1 MQIHTYVD
9 MRPPSKPVLES
20 FFVERDSFHPAV
32 ATPRPISLLASTRD
46 KFTRAQSAVQ
56 AGLSTRSSDEPSP
69 GDDLVVIPLGTSSTV
84 TTRYRNGKLGILP
97 VSVNARI

>member
-32 ATPRPISLLASTRD
+32 ATPRPISLPASTRD
-46 KFTRAQSAVQ
+46 KFTRAKSAVQ
-56 AGLSTRSSDEPSP
+56 AGLAIRNFEAPSP